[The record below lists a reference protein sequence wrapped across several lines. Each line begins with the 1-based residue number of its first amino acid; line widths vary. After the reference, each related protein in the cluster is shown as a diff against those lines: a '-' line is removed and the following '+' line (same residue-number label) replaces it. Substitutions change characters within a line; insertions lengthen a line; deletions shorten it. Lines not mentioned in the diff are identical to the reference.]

1 MFRDMEF
8 SIKKYGP
15 VYEENAVAADVQG
28 RRERSSSSARRS
40 NSGYQHAFDDS
51 NNVSTSP
58 QQLCY

>member
-28 RRERSSSSARRS
+28 RRERPSRCAWR
-40 NSGYQHAFDDS
+40 
-51 NNVSTSP
+51 
-58 QQLCY
+58 